1 MFANP
6 KHRRI
11 AGMTGALA
19 LLIGGILLASG
30 AAHAKD
36 EGMREVLET
45 MPASSIAALALPSF
59 DALEKELTAILES
72 DLVKQ
77 SGAAAGFRLDEVAAE
92 LGNNV
97 GLSGVKTMGEL
108 LNGLGVD
115 SSGAAALY
123 ACLSGNKIEAAAI
136 LPLKSAEVFAAKIK
150 ELAGDIEEVSLAGD
164 AETKAYFPKGASV
177 GYAIQGNRLML
188 ATTQNLFG
196 ELLARMKEAA
206 PVAFA
211 SGDYPGKGTQQLV
224 LLARLQEILSS
235 GQVDNIPELASMKPV
250 LEYLAAFSD
259 EAALT
264 MSLEGKPFTM
274 RLALHDSTGADAP
287 EVPALALHKLFPKE
301 SVLMTNLRVSP
312 ELFEFARVVLE
323 AQSGSAD
330 QARQQMAMA
339 TMVTGLLGDEA
350 AAAIVKLDGLLPML
364 NVGLKVK
371 DATQTMTMLGMAGV
385 SAQPAFNHNDVPV
398 HSARAVGALT
408 IYVAPLGDVIL
419 AANDT
424 EEIKSLID
432 RYQSGADAGLVPPE
446 TAARAGHGMLVWN
459 GKEMSR
465 ALAMIPAG
473 FIPGGIDFQDSDIL
487 LTIGQDGA
495 WRQAALTIAD
505 GMAPV
510 GAMLLPLLVAQMEGA
525 ITTSGAQKANSQNNL
540 KQLGLICKMFANE
553 SRGMV
558 FPPISAQ
565 PGRIMFDAPSVYP
578 EYLTDPSILFLPGTA
593 PALSGQ
599 PEEMLKTVD
608 DQAYFYISHAIS
620 NEEEGLAWIAAY
632 KKAAESGASLSDD
645 FVAGSGTIYRLQE
658 GIGRAFIRA
667 EDGPPA
673 LAVAKADA
681 RIPVMMERPGAW
693 EDGSINVLFFDGH
706 VESVPPGSFPNTPA
720 FVEALLS
727 IDALGN

>member
-1 MFANP
+1 
-6 KHRRI
+6 
-11 AGMTGALA
+11 
-19 LLIGGILLASG
+19 
-30 AAHAKD
+30 
-36 EGMREVLET
+36 
-45 MPASSIAALALPSF
+45 
-59 DALEKELTAILES
+59 
-72 DLVKQ
+72 
-77 SGAAAGFRLDEVAAE
+77 
-92 LGNNV
+92 
-97 GLSGVKTMGEL
+97 
-108 LNGLGVD
+108 
-115 SSGAAALY
+115 
-123 ACLSGNKIEAAAI
+123 
-136 LPLKSAEVFAAKIK
+136 
-150 ELAGDIEEVSLAGD
+150 
-164 AETKAYFPKGASV
+164 
-177 GYAIQGNRLML
+177 
-188 ATTQNLFG
+188 
-196 ELLARMKEAA
+196 
-206 PVAFA
+206 
-211 SGDYPGKGTQQLV
+211 
-224 LLARLQEILSS
+224 
-235 GQVDNIPELASMKPV
+235 
-250 LEYLAAFSD
+250 
-259 EAALT
+259 
-264 MSLEGKPFTM
+264 
-274 RLALHDSTGADAP
+274 
-287 EVPALALHKLFPKE
+287 
-301 SVLMTNLRVSP
+301 
-312 ELFEFARVVLE
+312 
-323 AQSGSAD
+323 
-330 QARQQMAMA
+330 
-339 TMVTGLLGDEA
+339 MVTGLLGDEA